1 MGNDVR
7 STRPREGTVR
17 RIVPLLTA
25 FFATALIAPP
35 SAVAAPF
42 ITDGRPQLAAIAPG
56 VTVTPLLTTGDVVG
70 GRLGGF
76 QFTGVPDGIGVYRSA
91 YGRLEV
97 FVNHELAYEWG
108 DVADSRVD
116 HLTLNREGKAL
127 SARYVLDGTEGY
139 QWFCSSTM
147 TMVDGVPW
155 YLTGEE
161 WIGSPKGGMSI
172 AVNALTGRV
181 LETPQFGAINHE
193 NVVPVDGLARQVV
206 YLSEDSF
213 QNRAQGYAYFADTM
227 KAALRGKGIFT
238 VFVPDDPG
246 DGDPSANDLAVGE
259 TMSGRF
265 VAIPRVERY
274 NGRELNAVTEA
285 LTPFNFI
292 RVEDAAP
299 DPTNPGVLY
308 LADSGS
314 YRDIA
319 DTNRGRIYRFT
330 FDPAHPRRAT
340 LEVVLDGDAGDR
352 IMNPDNLGTS
362 DTTLMIQE
370 DHNRYA
376 TRAARVWA
384 YDLASGTLTAIAKLD
399 PTRGAVTRAGGLG
412 VWESSGIVD
421 VSDFFGEGAWL
432 LDVQAHYTKVAQQ
445 GIDLRIGS
453 ARGEGGQL
461 LLLNAPG
468 T

>member
-1 MGNDVR
+1 M
-7 STRPREGTVR
+7 R
-17 RIVPLLTA
+17 RIAPLMTTVLAAVLLVP
-25 FFATALIAPP
+25 P
-35 SAVAAPF
+35 AVAAPF
-42 ITDGRPQLAAIAPG
+42 ITDGRPQMVAIAPG
-56 VTVTPLLTTGDVVG
+56 VTITPILTTGDVVG

-97 FVNHELAYEWG
+97 FMNHELAYEWG
-108 DVADSRVD
+108 DVADSRID
-116 HLTLNREGKAL
+116 HLTLNREGKVL
-127 SARYVLDGTEGY
+127 GARYVLDGTEGY

-147 TMVDGVPW
+147 TTIDGVPW

-161 WIGSPKGGMSI
+161 WIGSPKGGMSV

-193 NVVPVDGLARQVV
+193 NVVPVDGLAQQVV

-213 QNRAQGYAYFADTM
+213 QNRAQGYAYFADSMT
-227 KAALRGKGIFT
+227 AALRGRGVFT

-246 DGDPSANDLAVGE
+246 DGDPSANDLALGE
-259 TMSGRF
+259 TLGGRF
-265 VAIPRVERY
+265 VAIPNAERY
-274 NGRELNAVTEA
+274 DGRELNAVTEA

-299 DPTNPGVLY
+299 DPTNPGTLY
-308 LADSGS
+308 VADSGS

-330 FDPAHPRRAT
+330 FDPDHPRRAT
-340 LEVVLDGDAGDR
+340 LEVVLDGDAGDP
-352 IMNPDNLGTS
+352 IINPDNLGIS

-370 DHNRYA
+370 DHNHYDG
-376 TRAARVWA
+376 RAARVWA
-384 YDLASGTLTAIAKLD
+384 YEFASGSLTAIAKLD

-412 VWESSGIVD
+412 IWESSGIVD
-421 VSDFFGEGAWL
+421 VSDFFGEGTWL
-432 LDVQAHYTKVAQQ
+432 LDVQAHATKVAQQ
-445 GIDLRIGS
+445 GLDLRIDS
-453 ARGEGGQL
+453 AEGEGGQL
-461 LLLNAPG
+461 LLLHAPG